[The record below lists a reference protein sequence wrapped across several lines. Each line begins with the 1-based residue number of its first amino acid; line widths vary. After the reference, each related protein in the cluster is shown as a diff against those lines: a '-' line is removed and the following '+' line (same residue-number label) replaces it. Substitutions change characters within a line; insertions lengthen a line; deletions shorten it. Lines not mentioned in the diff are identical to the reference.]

1 MAGQQKALL
10 LPVQFGEFT
19 LGTTRVYKP
28 GPGELLVKNKA
39 ASLNPVDWKLQKYE
53 AFIKEYPAIL
63 GTDVAGDV
71 DDIGEGVVG
80 FSKGDRMCCGSIRLY
95 FIHLI
100 FSPVSHRANSNPN
113 GVAFSSMSR
122 PAPSLLQR

>member
-39 ASLNPVDWKLQKYE
+39 ASLNPVDWRIQKYE
-53 AFIKEYPAIL
+53 TWLKEYPAIL
-63 GTDVAGDV
+63 GTDIAGDV
-71 DDIGEGVVG
+71 EDIGEGVIG
-80 FSKGDRMCCGSIRLY
+80 FSKGDRVC
-95 FIHLI
+95 
-100 FSPVSHRANSNPN
+100 
-113 GVAFSSMSR
+113 VA
-122 PAPSLLQR
+122 AH